1 MKPIHTVILYRLPQA
16 IVSLA
21 DFRDP
26 A

>member
-1 MKPIHTVILYRLPQA
+1 MKPTHSVILYRLPQA

>member
-1 MKPIHTVILYRLPQA
+1 MKPTHSVILYRLPKA